1 MSSVQLFL
9 PKWPSSHGSVWA
21 VGIAGTYSLVW
32 WLNSNPP
39 FGLEV
44 VEDRVSLI
52 HLPAFVRVAAV
63 MIGGLAGW
71 LGIWLGSLFLA
82 FAVLDDAPLVALLN
96 ATSATLSVGLAA
108 ILVAAWTGK
117 RSGCLKSINI
127 RGMLLTAGLAAL
139 LNAAFHNFVWQ
150 AHGLTLSLSE
160 FWMMVAGDLGG
171 VALGYLLLRA
181 GLRIYRS
188 RRGLSQP

>member
-63 MIGGLAGW
+63 MIGGIA
-71 LGIWLGSLFLA
+71 
-82 FAVLDDAPLVALLN
+82 
-96 ATSATLSVGLAA
+96 ATLSVGLAA